1 MVYKIIDE
9 FNGRQILVGFDQNQI
24 REILQGFQYEIM
36 SKIGR
41 ERGVRRRLVEEGEVN
56 IRFNLMR

>member
-41 ERGVRRRLVEEGEVN
+41 ERGGRRRLVE
-56 IRFNLMR
+56 